1 MKNKMLT
8 TQNLLLVKEILHR
21 LEIKESVSV
30 DELFYLYQQAK
41 QYPEV
46 DRWVTKLLN
55 SEEFIEPGLSAI
67 SQPLAAQTNQLPTSF

>member
-1 MKNKMLT
+1 MLT

-30 DELFYLYQQAK
+30 DELFYLHQQAK

-46 DRWVTKLLN
+46 DCWVTKLLN
-55 SEEFIEPGLSAI
+55 SEEFIDPELSAI
-67 SQPLAAQTNQLPTSF
+67 SQPLAT

>member
-1 MKNKMLT
+1 MLT

-30 DELFYLYQQAK
+30 DELFYLHQQAK

-46 DRWVTKLLN
+46 ERWVTKLLY
-55 SEEFIEPGLSAI
+55 SEEFIAPELNAI
-67 SQPLAAQTNQLPTSF
+67 SQPLAA

>member
-1 MKNKMLT
+1 MLT

-21 LEIKESVSV
+21 LEIKESVSE
-30 DELFYLYQQAK
+30 DELFYLHQQAK

-55 SEEFIEPGLSAI
+55 SEEFIAPELNAI
-67 SQPLAAQTNQLPTSF
+67 SQPLAA

>member
-21 LEIKESVSV
+21 LEIKQSVSV
-30 DELFYLYQQAK
+30 DELFYLHQQAK

-55 SEEFIEPGLSAI
+55 SEEFIDPELSAI
-67 SQPLAAQTNQLPTSF
+67 SQPLAA

>member
-1 MKNKMLT
+1 MKNTMLT

-30 DELFYLYQQAK
+30 DELFYLHQQAK

-55 SEEFIEPGLSAI
+55 SEDFMEPELNAI
-67 SQPLAAQTNQLPTSF
+67 SQPLAA

>member
-1 MKNKMLT
+1 MLT

-30 DELFYLYQQAK
+30 DELFYLHQQAK

-55 SEEFIEPGLSAI
+55 SEEFIDPELSAI
-67 SQPLAAQTNQLPTSF
+67 SQPLAR

>member
-1 MKNKMLT
+1 MAIKKEMMT

-21 LEIKESVSV
+21 LELKESVSV
-30 DELFYLYQQAK
+30 DELFYLHQQAK

-55 SEEFIEPGLSAI
+55 SEEFIVPELNAI
-67 SQPLAAQTNQLPTSF
+67 SQPMAA

>member
-30 DELFYLYQQAK
+30 DELFYLHQQAK

-55 SEEFIEPGLSAI
+55 SEEFIAPELNAI
-67 SQPLAAQTNQLPTSF
+67 SQPLAA

>member
-30 DELFYLYQQAK
+30 DELFYLHQQAK

-55 SEEFIEPGLSAI
+55 SEEFIEPELNAI
-67 SQPLAAQTNQLPTSF
+67 SQPLAA

>member
-1 MKNKMLT
+1 MLT

-30 DELFYLYQQAK
+30 DELFYLHQQAK

-55 SEEFIEPGLSAI
+55 SEEFIAPELNAI
-67 SQPLAAQTNQLPTSF
+67 SQPLAA